1 MALADQPLGG
11 ATYITLQGTG
21 YLLGG
26 ENRIKVFYSIDMQH
40 RLEERSPLPP
50 VLRSQAWGVI
60 DAEHAPLISLP
71 ESQNPR
77 LRLQDGRV
85 VKIRFISGN
94 HFALTSDFEGSR
106 Q

>member
-1 MALADQPLGG
+1 MSQGHEIFGSAA
-11 ATYITLQGTG
+11 YVTLRGTG

-26 ENRIKVFYSIDMQH
+26 ARSMKVSYAIDMQH

-50 VLRSQAWGVI
+50 VLRSEGWGVM
-60 DAEHAPLISLP
+60 DAEHVALISTP

-94 HFALTSDFEGSR
+94 HFAVTGGFD
-106 Q
+106 

>member
-1 MALADQPLGG
+1 MAVGYLPLSG
-11 ATYITLQGTG
+11 AAYVTLQGTG

-26 ENRIKVFYSIDMQH
+26 QSSTKVSYSIDMQH

-50 VLRSQAWGVI
+50 VLRSQAWGVM
-60 DAEHAPLISLP
+60 DAEQVPLISLP

-94 HFALTSDFEGSR
+94 HFALMGELA
-106 Q
+106 

>member
-1 MALADQPLGG
+1 MALGDHSFGG
-11 ATYITLQGTG
+11 STYVTLEGTG
-21 YLLGG
+21 YLMGG
-26 ENRIKVFYSIDMQH
+26 QNSLKVSYSIDMHH

-60 DAEHAPLISLP
+60 DADHMPLVTIP

-94 HFALTSDFEGSR
+94 HFALMGDLA
-106 Q
+106 

>member
-1 MALADQPLGG
+1 MAASDLPVSG
-11 ATYITLQGTG
+11 AAYVTLQGTG

-26 ENRIKVFYSIDMQH
+26 QGSVKVSYSIDMQH

-50 VLRSQAWGVI
+50 ILRSQAWGVM
-60 DAEHAPLISLP
+60 DSDQVPLISLP

-77 LRLQDGRV
+77 LRLQDGKV

-94 HFALTSDFEGSR
+94 HFTLMGEPA
-106 Q
+106 

>member
-1 MALADQPLGG
+1 MALGDLPFGG
-11 ATYITLQGTG
+11 ASYVTLQGTG

-26 ENRIKVFYSIDMQH
+26 QRSMKVSYSIDLQH
-40 RLEERSPLPP
+40 SLEERSPLPP
-50 VLRSQAWGVI
+50 VLRSQAWGVM
-60 DAEHAPLISLP
+60 DAEQVALVSLP

-94 HFALTSDFEGSR
+94 HFALLGELD
-106 Q
+106 

>member
-1 MALADQPLGG
+1 MAVGDLPVSG
-11 ATYITLQGTG
+11 AAYVTLQGTG

-26 ENRIKVFYSIDMQH
+26 QGSVRVSYSIDLQR

-50 VLRSQAWGVI
+50 VLRSQAWGVM
-60 DAEHAPLISLP
+60 DADHVPLISLP

-94 HFALTSDFEGSR
+94 HFALMGELA
-106 Q
+106 

>member
-1 MALADQPLGG
+1 MALGNQPFAG
-11 ATYITLQGTG
+11 ASYVTLQGTG

-26 ENRIKVFYSIDMQH
+26 QSSLKVSYSIDMRH

-50 VLRSQAWGVI
+50 VLRSEAWGVM
-60 DAEHAPLISLP
+60 DADYVPLVSIP
-71 ESQNPR
+71 DAQNPR

-94 HFALTSDFEGSR
+94 HFALMGDLD
-106 Q
+106 

>member
-1 MALADQPLGG
+1 MALGGQPFGG
-11 ATYITLQGTG
+11 ASYVTLRGTG

-26 ENRIKVFYSIDMQH
+26 QSSMKVSYSIDMQH

-50 VLRSQAWGVI
+50 VLRSQAWGVM
-60 DAEHAPLISLP
+60 DADQVALVSIP

-94 HFALTSDFEGSR
+94 HFALLGDLD
-106 Q
+106 

>member
-1 MALADQPLGG
+1 MAVGDLPFSG
-11 ATYITLQGTG
+11 AAYVTLQGTG

-26 ENRIKVFYSIDMQH
+26 QGSVKVSYSIDMQH

-50 VLRSQAWGVI
+50 VLRSQAWGVM
-60 DAEHAPLISLP
+60 DAEQVALISLP

-94 HFALTSDFEGSR
+94 HFTLMGELA
-106 Q
+106 

>member
-1 MALADQPLGG
+1 MALGDRPFAG
-11 ATYITLQGTG
+11 ATYITLKGTG

-26 ENRIKVFYSIDMQH
+26 QGSMKVSYSIDMQH

-50 VLRSQAWGVI
+50 VLRSEAWGVV
-60 DAEHAPLISLP
+60 DAEQVALVSIP

-94 HFALTSDFEGSR
+94 HFALMGDLD
-106 Q
+106 

>member
-1 MALADQPLGG
+1 MSLGVHG
-11 ATYITLQGTG
+11 CARDAYVTLQGTG

-26 ENRIKVFYSIDMQH
+26 PDSLRVSYSIDLHQ

-50 VLRSQAWGVI
+50 IRRSQAWGVI
-60 DAEHAPLISLP
+60 DAEQALVSIP

-94 HFALTSDFEGSR
+94 HFALLSDLD
-106 Q
+106 

>member
-1 MALADQPLGG
+1 MALGDLPCSRA
-11 ATYITLQGTG
+11 AYITLQGTG

-26 ENRIKVFYSIDMQH
+26 QGSVKVSYSIDLQR

-50 VLRSQAWGVI
+50 VLRSQAWGVM
-60 DAEHAPLISLP
+60 DAEQAPLLSLP

-94 HFALTSDFEGSR
+94 HFALMGELS
-106 Q
+106 

>member
-1 MALADQPLGG
+1 MALGDQPFGG
-11 ATYITLQGTG
+11 ASYITLQGTG

-26 ENRIKVFYSIDMQH
+26 PSSLKVSYSIDMQH

-50 VLRSQAWGVI
+50 VLRSQAWGVM
-60 DAEHAPLISLP
+60 DADHMPLISIP

-85 VKIRFISGN
+85 VRIRFISGN
-94 HFALTSDFEGSR
+94 HFALMGDLD
-106 Q
+106 

>member
-1 MALADQPLGG
+1 MSLGALGFGRDA
-11 ATYITLQGTG
+11 YVTLQGTG
-21 YLLGG
+21 YLLG
-26 ENRIKVFYSIDMQH
+26 RQSRMKVSYSIDMRH

-60 DAEHAPLISLP
+60 DADHMPLVTIP

-94 HFALTSDFEGSR
+94 HFALMGELG
-106 Q
+106 

>member
-1 MALADQPLGG
+1 MALGDRSFPD
-11 ATYITLQGTG
+11 ATYVNLEGTG
-21 YLLGG
+21 YLLAGQSSV
-26 ENRIKVFYSIDMQH
+26 KVSYSIDMQH

-50 VLRSQAWGVI
+50 VLRSQAWGVM
-60 DAEHAPLISLP
+60 DAEQAPLISLP

-94 HFALTSDFEGSR
+94 HFALMGELA
-106 Q
+106 

>member
-1 MALADQPLGG
+1 MFLGDRQVG
-11 ATYITLQGTG
+11 AASYTTLQGTG

-26 ENRIKVFYSIDMQH
+26 QGSLKVSYSIDMQR

-50 VLRSQAWGVI
+50 VLRSQAWGVM
-60 DAEHAPLISLP
+60 DADQVALVSVP

-94 HFALTSDFEGSR
+94 HFALLSELD
-106 Q
+106 

>member
-1 MALADQPLGG
+1 MAVGDQPFGG
-11 ATYITLQGTG
+11 STYVTLEGTG

-26 ENRIKVFYSIDMQH
+26 QNSLKVSYSIDMHH

-60 DAEHAPLISLP
+60 DADHMPLVTIP

-94 HFALTSDFEGSR
+94 HFALMGDLA
-106 Q
+106 

>member
-1 MALADQPLGG
+1 MALGDQPFPV

-26 ENRIKVFYSIDMQH
+26 QSSMKVSYSIDLQH
-40 RLEERSPLPP
+40 RLEERAPLPP
-50 VLRSQAWGVI
+50 VRRSQAWGVM
-60 DAEHAPLISLP
+60 DADQVALVSMP

-94 HFALTSDFEGSR
+94 HFALMGDLD
-106 Q
+106 

>member
-1 MALADQPLGG
+1 MALGNQPVGG
-11 ATYITLQGTG
+11 ATYVTLQGTG

-26 ENRIKVFYSIDMQH
+26 QGSLKVSYSIDLQH

-50 VLRSQAWGVI
+50 VLRSQAWGVM
-60 DAEHAPLISLP
+60 DADQAHLISIP

-94 HFALTSDFEGSR
+94 HFALMGDLG
-106 Q
+106 

>member
-1 MALADQPLGG
+1 MALGDARLGG
-11 ATYITLQGTG
+11 ASYETLQGTG

-26 ENRIKVFYSIDMQH
+26 QGSLRVSYSIDMQH

-50 VLRSQAWGVI
+50 VLRSQAWGVM
-60 DAEHAPLISLP
+60 DADHAALISMP

-94 HFALTSDFEGSR
+94 HFALLGELD
-106 Q
+106 

>member
-1 MALADQPLGG
+1 MSLGVHG
-11 ATYITLQGTG
+11 FARDAYVTLQGTG

-26 ENRIKVFYSIDMQH
+26 QNSIKVSYSIDLQH
-40 RLEERSPLPP
+40 HFEERPPLPP
-50 VLRSQAWGVI
+50 LLRSQAWGVM
-60 DAEHAPLISLP
+60 DADHAALVSIP

-94 HFALTSDFEGSR
+94 HFALMGDID
-106 Q
+106 

>member
-1 MALADQPLGG
+1 MALGDQPFNHS
-11 ATYITLQGTG
+11 TYVTLRGTG

-26 ENRIKVFYSIDMQH
+26 QSSLKVSYSIDLQH

-60 DAEHAPLISLP
+60 DADHLPLVSIP

-77 LRLQDGRV
+77 LCLQDGRIV
-85 VKIRFISGN
+85 RIRFISGN
-94 HFALTSDFEGSR
+94 HFALMGDLA
-106 Q
+106 

>member
-1 MALADQPLGG
+1 MGLGDRPFAG
-11 ATYITLQGTG
+11 ATYITLRGTG

-26 ENRIKVFYSIDMQH
+26 QGSMKVSYSIDMQH

-50 VLRSQAWGVI
+50 VLRSQAWGVM
-60 DAEHAPLISLP
+60 DAEQVALVSIP

-94 HFALTSDFEGSR
+94 HFAVTGGFD
-106 Q
+106 

>member
-1 MALADQPLGG
+1 MALSDQPFGG
-11 ATYITLQGTG
+11 FIYLTLQGTG

-26 ENRIKVFYSIDMQH
+26 RSSLKVYYSIDMQH

-60 DAEHAPLISLP
+60 DADRMPLVTIP
-71 ESQNPR
+71 ESENPR

-94 HFALTSDFEGSR
+94 HFALVGDLA
-106 Q
+106 

>member
-1 MALADQPLGG
+1 MALGDRASGG
-11 ATYITLQGTG
+11 AAYVTLRGTG
-21 YLLGG
+21 YLLGVHSSM
-26 ENRIKVFYSIDMQH
+26 KVFYSIDMQH

-50 VLRSQAWGVI
+50 VLRSQAWGVM
-60 DAEHAPLISLP
+60 DADQVPLVSIP

-94 HFALTSDFEGSR
+94 HFALMGELA
-106 Q
+106 

>member
-1 MALADQPLGG
+1 MSLGDHRFGG
-11 ATYITLQGTG
+11 ASYITLQGTG

-26 ENRIKVFYSIDMQH
+26 QGSMKVNYSIDMQ
-40 RLEERSPLPP
+40 RCLEERSPLPP
-50 VLRSQAWGVI
+50 VLRSQAWGVM
-60 DAEHAPLISLP
+60 DADHAALVSVP

-94 HFALTSDFEGSR
+94 HFALLSELD
-106 Q
+106 